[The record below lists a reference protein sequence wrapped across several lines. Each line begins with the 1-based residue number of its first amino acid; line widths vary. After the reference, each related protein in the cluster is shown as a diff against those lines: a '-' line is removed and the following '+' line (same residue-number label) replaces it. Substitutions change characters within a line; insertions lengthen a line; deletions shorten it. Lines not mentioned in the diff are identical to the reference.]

1 MKTLALAAITLAVL
15 PRAFALFGVGD
26 VVYDPVNN
34 GVLVETK
41 VETLAQWASA
51 LAKAET
57 QIQNQLQQ
65 IQRADSLL
73 TTQNQIKLGIGD
85 WQSVVTKAQSIQLQA
100 QNLTKDNNQGISASF
115 VVTTGQP
122 TLGYT
127 NHGNFDAVP
136 TTDAFGNPVTV
147 SDDSLKRYA
156 AVEAVYEKA
165 LTTLSRPSIYRLMA
179 RRVLIPI
186 PGLRNKRL
194 PKKQVRRLADGNPSL
209 SQQL

>member
-100 QNLTKDNNQGISASF
+100 QNLTKDNNQGI
-115 VVTTGQP
+115 
-122 TLGYT
+122 
-127 NHGNFDAVP
+127 N
-136 TTDAFGNPVTV
+136 
-147 SDDSLKRYA
+147 
-156 AVEAVYEKA
+156 
-165 LTTLSRPSIYRLMA
+165 RPSATRTMAISTRFRRRMPSATRL
-179 RRVLIPI
+179 RSRTTV
-186 PGLRNKRL
+186 
-194 PKKQVRRLADGNPSL
+194 
-209 SQQL
+209 